1 MSLTPFKQLTLLPR
15 LAQKLDQLIDQVQPL
30 LPPSI
35 PPIDWATVPAALW
48 QKQQQRGYLQAV
60 ASTPANTLDDV
71 LGVDRQKT
79 LVVKNTEQFVRGL
92 PANNVLL
99 TGSRGTGKSSLI
111 QALLNQY
118 RRDGLRVIQ
127 VDKSD
132 LADLLHIVAAI
143 QNEPYRFLLF
153 CDDLSFDAQD
163 EGYKALKSALD
174 GGVYS
179 PPDNILIY
187 ATSNRRHLMPDYHSD
202 NEGARV
208 VDTEIH
214 HAEAVEEKVSLSDR
228 FGLWVS
234 FYPINQDTY
243 LDIARHWLARLGE
256 RFGVAT
262 EWNEDVRMVCLRWA
276 GNRGNRSG
284 RTAAQFARHW
294 IGQSL
299 LEKSLL
305 EASQAE
311 KG

>member
-1 MSLTPFKQLTLLPR
+1 MAMTSLKHMLLLPR
-15 LAQKLDQLIDQVQPL
+15 LAEKLDKVLDRLQPL
-30 LPPSI
+30 LPPVI
-35 PPIDWATVPAALW
+35 KPVDWNDVPAALW
-48 QKQQQRGYLQAV
+48 QKHQTRGYLEAV
-60 ASTPANTLDDV
+60 RSIPGNTLDDV

-111 QALLNQY
+111 QALLNEY
-118 RRDGLRVIQ
+118 RSERLRVIQ
-127 VDKSD
+127 VDKTD
-132 LADLLHIVAAI
+132 LADLLHIVAAV
-143 QNEPYRFLLF
+143 QHEPFRFILF

-174 GGVYS
+174 GGIYS
-179 PPDNILIY
+179 APDNILIY
-187 ATSNRRHLMPDYHSD
+187 ATSNRRHLMPDFHSD

-228 FGLWVS
+228 FGLWVT
-234 FYPINQDTY
+234 FYPINQDAY

-256 RFGVAT
+256 RYGVAA
-262 EWNEDVRMVCLRWA
+262 EWNDELRMTCLRWA

-284 RTAAQFARHW
+284 RTAYQFARHW
-294 IGQSL
+294 IGQQL
-299 LEKSLL
+299 LS
-305 EASQAE
+305 SD
-311 KG
+311 